1 MQDQMFERRLG
12 MLFVSDAV
20 RAIPAGTSVL
30 SDINRRLAH
39 QRSPRRRSL
48 VIASSLTAV
57 ALGLLLAVTPARAAV
72 GDFLRFAFVQ
82 RFGTVLVTP
91 TPTPGRSSVGAG
103 GESGAVPG
111 AIAMPRLTLTEAQKL
126 AGFRIPQPS
135 FLPQGVVFRFAFAST
150 DHTSAVLSYGRVGD
164 ESSGMGIRIAQ
175 GAPGGGYAIPA
186 SAARTVKVN
195 GHDAVYAH
203 GSWDQSQNW
212 NSSADSALLSWQGG
226 GFTYV
231 MSYSGLRLSQADMIR
246 IAESLQ

>member
-1 MQDQMFERRLG
+1 MQDQMFDRRLG
-12 MLFVSDAV
+12 VLFVSDAV
-20 RAIPAGTSVL
+20 RAIPEGTSVL
-30 SDINRRLAH
+30 SEINRRLAH

-48 VIASSLTAV
+48 VIVSSVTAV

-91 TPTPGRSSVGAG
+91 RPTPAAGAG
-103 GESGAVPG
+103 TAPGAVAGSPQQ
-111 AIAMPRLTLTEAQKL
+111 MPRLTLAEAQQL
-126 AGFRIPQPS
+126 AGFPIPQPS

-150 DHTSAVLSYGRVGD
+150 DHTGAVLSYGRVGN
-164 ESSGMGIRIAQ
+164 ESSGMFIQIDQ

-186 SAARTVKVN
+186 SAARTVKIH

-203 GSWDQSQNW
+203 GSWDKSGNW
-212 NSSADSALLSWQGG
+212 NGSADAALLSWQGG

-231 MSYSGLRLSQADMIR
+231 MSYSGLHLSQADMIR

>member
-1 MQDQMFERRLG
+1 MEDQMFDRRLE
-12 MLFVSDAV
+12 MLFVSDAA
-20 RAIPAGTSVL
+20 RAIPEGTSVL
-30 SDINRRLAH
+30 SDIRRRLAH

-48 VIASSLTAV
+48 AIVSSVTAV

-72 GDFLRFAFVQ
+72 GEFLRFAFVQ

-91 TPTPGRSSVGAG
+91 TPTTGAG
-103 GESGAVPG
+103 GGTAPGVVAESPQQ
-111 AIAMPRLTLTEAQKL
+111 MPRLTLAEAQQL
-126 AGFRIPQPS
+126 AGFPIPQPS
-135 FLPQGVVFRFAFAST
+135 FLPGGVVFRFAFAST
-150 DHTSAVLSYGRVGD
+150 DHTGVVLSYGRVGD
-164 ESSGMGIRIAQ
+164 ESSGMFIQIDQ
-175 GAPGGGYAIPA
+175 GARSGGYAIPA

-246 IAESLQ
+246 IAESLR

>member
-1 MQDQMFERRLG
+1 MQDQMFDRRLG

-20 RAIPAGTSVL
+20 RAIPEGTSVL

-39 QRSPRRRSL
+39 QRSPRRRAL
-48 VIASSLTAV
+48 VIVSSVIAV
-57 ALGLLLAVTPARAAV
+57 ALGVLLAVTPARAAV

-91 TPTPGRSSVGAG
+91 TATPAAGAG
-103 GESGAVPG
+103 TAPG
-111 AIAMPRLTLTEAQKL
+111 VVAGSQQMPRLTLAEAQQL
-126 AGFRIPQPS
+126 AGFPIPQPS

-150 DHTSAVLSYGRVGD
+150 DHTGAVLSYGRVGD
-164 ESSGMGIRIAQ
+164 ESSGMFIQIDQ
-175 GAPGGGYAIPA
+175 GARSGGYAIPA

-231 MSYSGLRLSQADMIR
+231 TSYSGLRLSQADMIR
-246 IAESLQ
+246 IAESLR

>member
-1 MQDQMFERRLG
+1 MQDQMLDRRLG

-20 RAIPAGTSVL
+20 RAIPEGTSVL

-48 VIASSLTAV
+48 VIASSVTAV

-91 TPTPGRSSVGAG
+91 TATPAAGAG
-103 GESGAVPG
+103 TAPG
-111 AIAMPRLTLTEAQKL
+111 GVGSAQQMPRLPLAEAQQL
-126 AGFRIPQPS
+126 AGFPIPQPS
-135 FLPQGVVFRFAFAST
+135 FLPGGVVFRFAFAST
-150 DHTSAVLSYGRVGD
+150 DHTGVVLSSGRVGD
-164 ESSGMGIRIAQ
+164 QSSGMFIQIDQ
-175 GAPGGGYAIPA
+175 GARSGGYAIPA

>member
-1 MQDQMFERRLG
+1 MQDQMFDRRLG

-20 RAIPAGTSVL
+20 RAIPEGTSVL

-39 QRSPRRRSL
+39 QHSPRRRAL
-48 VIASSLTAV
+48 VIVSSVTAV

-91 TPTPGRSSVGAG
+91 TPTPATGAATAPGVVGG
-103 GESGAVPG
+103 SQQ
-111 AIAMPRLTLTEAQKL
+111 MPRLTLAEAQQL
-126 AGFRIPQPS
+126 AGFPIPQPS

-150 DHTSAVLSYGRVGD
+150 DHTGAVLSYGRVGD
-164 ESSGMGIRIAQ
+164 QSSGMFIQIDK
-175 GAPGGGYAIPA
+175 GARSGGYAIPA

-195 GHDAVYAH
+195 GHDAVYAR

-246 IAESLQ
+246 IAESLR

>member
-1 MQDQMFERRLG
+1 MQDQMLDRRLG

-20 RAIPAGTSVL
+20 RAIPEGTSVL

-48 VIASSLTAV
+48 VIASSVTAV

-91 TPTPGRSSVGAG
+91 TATPAAGAG
-103 GESGAVPG
+103 TAPG
-111 AIAMPRLTLTEAQKL
+111 VVAGSPQQMPRLTVAEAQQL
-126 AGFRIPQPS
+126 AGFPIPQPS
-135 FLPQGVVFRFAFAST
+135 FLPPGVVFRFAFAST
-150 DHTSAVLSYGRVGD
+150 DHTGVVLSYGRVGD
-164 ESSGMGIRIAQ
+164 QSSGMFIQIDQ
-175 GAPGGGYAIPA
+175 GARSGGYAIPA

>member
-1 MQDQMFERRLG
+1 MQDQMFDRRLG

-20 RAIPAGTSVL
+20 RAIPEGTSVL

-39 QRSPRRRSL
+39 QRSPRRRAL
-48 VIASSLTAV
+48 VIVSSVIAV
-57 ALGLLLAVTPARAAV
+57 ALGVLLAVTPARAAV

-91 TPTPGRSSVGAG
+91 TATPAAGAG
-103 GESGAVPG
+103 TAPG
-111 AIAMPRLTLTEAQKL
+111 VVAGSQQMPRLTLAEAQQL

-150 DHTSAVLSYGRVGD
+150 DHTGAVLSYGRVGD
-164 ESSGMGIRIAQ
+164 ESSGMFIQIDQ
-175 GAPGGGYAIPA
+175 GARSGGYAIPA

-231 MSYSGLRLSQADMIR
+231 TSYSGLRLSQADMIR
-246 IAESLQ
+246 IAESLR

>member
-1 MQDQMFERRLG
+1 MQDQMLDRRLG

-20 RAIPAGTSVL
+20 RAIPEGTSVL

-48 VIASSLTAV
+48 VIASSVTAV

-91 TPTPGRSSVGAG
+91 TATPAAGAG
-103 GESGAVPG
+103 TAAGVVAGSPQQ
-111 AIAMPRLTLTEAQKL
+111 MPRLTVAEAQQL
-126 AGFRIPQPS
+126 AGFPIPQPS
-135 FLPQGVVFRFAFAST
+135 FLPPGVVFRFAFAST
-150 DHTSAVLSYGRVGD
+150 DHTGVVLSYGRVGD
-164 ESSGMGIRIAQ
+164 QSSGMFIQIDQ
-175 GAPGGGYAIPA
+175 GARSGGYAIPA